1 MILFLN
7 FWKKKI
13 LNWIFENFW
22 IFVRCHPSVLS
33 HHALETAECDE
44 SYYIERGGIIF
55 GRRGAGNS
63 FTMSHTATRWSSW
76 PYTDFNFFFVTS
88 VPGGG
93 LCPYMAY
100 GRGLPIYGSALA
112 PWVFWGAKKPHT
124 LLLLYILINCFFKL
138 IVDIFLTNL
147 NIKSHIY

>member
-1 MILFLN
+1 MRDVTLP
-7 FWKKKI
+7 FWVIMCLGRWNVMNHIATK
-13 LNWIFENFW
+13 
-22 IFVRCHPSVLS
+22 
-33 HHALETAECDE
+33 
-44 SYYIERGGIIF
+44 GGTIF

-124 LLLLYILINCFFKL
+124 LLLLYILINCFFKQ
-138 IVDIFLTNL
+138 IVDIFLTKL